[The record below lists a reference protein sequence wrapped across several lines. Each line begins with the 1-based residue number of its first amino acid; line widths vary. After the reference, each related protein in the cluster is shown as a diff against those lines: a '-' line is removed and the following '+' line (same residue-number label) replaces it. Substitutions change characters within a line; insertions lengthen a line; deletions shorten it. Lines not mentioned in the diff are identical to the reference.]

1 MSKTAGDNL
10 KTYREKRDF
19 SRTPEPDGSSRRGKK
34 GKGKKGLSFVVQKH
48 DASRLHYDFRLEL
61 DGVLKS
67 WAVTKG
73 PSLDPADKRLAV
85 RTEDHPL
92 DYGDFEGVIPD
103 GYGAGTVM
111 LWDQGEWEPREDP
124 EEGLKKGSLKFDLKG
139 QRLKGGWALVLM
151 KNNSTKDK
159 QNWLLIKEKDE
170 EANRNADPRKTWQT
184 SVTSDRDFE
193 EIEEAAASG
202 EASVLGED
210 DAPDFPDFVEPQ
222 LAKLRDDPPAGEDW
236 LHELKFDGYR
246 IQALIAGHQVR
257 LITRNGKDWTERYPS
272 IAKALA
278 SLDVESA
285 AIDGELVALDNR
297 GHSHFASLQAATKG
311 EGEAVLAYYAFD
323 LLSLDGQDLRR
334 KPLTERK
341 AALEGIMPE
350 DDEILRFSDH
360 IEGKGEDVIGKACG
374 MGLEGIVSKK
384 VSAKYVSGRG
394 SGWIKSKCVGRD
406 EFVIGGYRKSDKKG
420 RPFASLLLGE
430 FEDGKL
436 LYRGRVGTGFDE
448 ALMDELAEAM
458 DRLERKTTPFADIP
472 SEARRGAVWLTPELV
487 GEIAYTER
495 TPDGLL
501 RHPSFQGLRE
511 DKEAEEVKTGAE
523 KAEETKGAPDV
534 SDEEDGKIL
543 GVKISHPDR
552 VVYDEQ
558 GATKREIAEYLAWI
572 APRMLPHI
580 KDHPVSLVRCPSGAG
595 GKCFYQKH
603 HTDSVPDAIG
613 ETEIKEKDG
622 ETSSYLLLNSAEA
635 LVSAAQIGALELH
648 IWGSRTDK
656 LEKPDRLV
664 LDLDPDEGLD
674 FGDVKTA
681 AYEVRDVL
689 EAAGLQ
695 TFALLTGGKGI
706 HVIAPLERRQG
717 WDEVKAAA
725 RGLAKKLSDAAPDTY
740 VAEASKAKRKGRI
753 FIDWLRNERGATAI
767 CPYSLR
773 ARAGAPVA
781 TPVRWDELSGISS
794 GQDYTL
800 SNIRRRLSSLK
811 TDPWAGYDDVRQSI
825 SKSVLDV
832 LTGD

>member
-1 MSKTAGDNL
+1 MAQSSSDTL

-19 SRTPEPDGSSRRGKK
+19 SRTPEPDGSSKRKSKSRGK
-34 GKGKKGLSFVVQKH
+34 LSFVVQKH

-61 DGVLKS
+61 NGVLKS

-111 LWDQGEWEPREDP
+111 LWDQGEWVPREDP
-124 EEGLKKGSLKFDLKG
+124 AEGLKKGSLKFDLKG
-139 QRLKGGWALVLM
+139 QRMKGGWALVLM
-151 KNNSTKDK
+151 KNNSSKGRE
-159 QNWLLIKEKDE
+159 NWLLIKEKDD
-170 EANRNADPRKTWQT
+170 EADRNSDPRETWQT
-184 SVTSDRDFE
+184 SVTTNRDFV
-193 EIEEAAASG
+193 EIAVAAAGG
-202 EASVLGED
+202 EANILGED
-210 DAPDFPDFVEPQ
+210 EAPDFPDFVEPQ
-222 LAKLRDDPPAGEDW
+222 LAKLRDDPPSGEEW

-257 LITRNGKDWTERYPS
+257 LITRNGKDWTDRYPS
-272 IAKALA
+272 VAKALA
-278 SLDVESA
+278 ELDVESA
-285 AIDGELVALDNR
+285 AIDGELVALDDR

-311 EGEAVLAYYAFD
+311 EGNAALAYYAFD
-323 LLSLDGQDLRR
+323 LLSLSGKDYR
-334 KPLTERK
+334 KNPLTARK
-341 AALEGIMPE
+341 AALKNIIPK
-350 DDEILRFSDH
+350 DEEIVRFSDH

-374 MGLEGIVSKK
+374 MGLEGIISKK
-384 VSAKYVSGRG
+384 GAAKYVSGRG

-406 EFVIGGYRKSDKKG
+406 EFVIGGYRKSDKRG

-430 FEDGKL
+430 FENGKL

-448 ALMDELAEAM
+448 ALMDELADAM
-458 DRLERKTTPFADIP
+458 AKLERKTPAFEELP
-472 SEARRGAVWLTPELV
+472 SDAKRGAVWLTPKLV

-511 DKEAEEVKTGAE
+511 DKAPEDVKTTAAKQVE
-523 KAEETKGAPDV
+523 AV
-534 SDEEDGKIL
+534 DGDDGEVL
-543 GVKISHPDR
+543 GIRISHPDR
-552 VVYDEQ
+552 VVYEEQ
-558 GATKREIAEYLAWI
+558 GATKREIAEYLAEI
-572 APRMLPHI
+572 APRMIPHI

-603 HTDSVPDAIG
+603 HTDSVPEAIG
-613 ETEIKEKDG
+613 ETKIKEKDG
-622 ETSSYLLLNSAEA
+622 DTSSYLVLNTAEA

-648 IWGSRTDK
+648 IWGSRTDE

-674 FGDVKTA
+674 FEDVKSA

-689 EAAGLQ
+689 RAAGLT
-695 TFALLTGGKGI
+695 TFVLLTGGKGL
-706 HVIAPLERRQG
+706 HMIAPLERRQG
-717 WDEVKAAA
+717 WDEVKAAS
-725 RGLAKKLSDAAPDTY
+725 RGLARKLAEAAPDTY

-753 FIDWLRNERGATAI
+753 FIDWLRNERGATAV

-773 ARAGAPVA
+773 ARPGAPVA

-794 GQDYTL
+794 GHDYTL
-800 SNIRRRLSSLK
+800 SNIRRRLSSLNS
-811 TDPWAGYDDVRQSI
+811 DPWEGYDDVRQSI
-825 SKSVLDV
+825 SKSVLSV
-832 LTGD
+832 LADD

>member
-1 MSKTAGDNL
+1 MAKSSSDTL

-19 SRTPEPDGSSRRGKK
+19 SRTPEPDGSSKRKSKSRGK
-34 GKGKKGLSFVVQKH
+34 LSFVVQKH

-111 LWDQGEWEPREDP
+111 LWDQGEWIPREDP

-139 QRLKGGWALVLM
+139 QRMKGGWALVLM
-151 KNNSTKDK
+151 KNNSKK
-159 QNWLLIKEKDE
+159 GRENWLLIKEKDD
-170 EANRNADPRKTWQT
+170 EADRDSDPRETWQT
-184 SVTSDRDFE
+184 SVTTNRDFD
-193 EIEEAAASG
+193 EIAVAAASG
-202 EASVLGED
+202 DANILGED
-210 DAPDFPDFVEPQ
+210 EAPDFPDFVEPQ
-222 LAKLRDDPPAGEDW
+222 LAKLRDDPPSGEEW

-257 LITRNGKDWTERYPS
+257 LITRNGKDWTDRYPDV
-272 IAKALA
+272 AKALA
-278 SLDVESA
+278 ELDVKSA
-285 AIDGELVALDNR
+285 AIDGELVALDDR

-311 EGEAVLAYYAFD
+311 EGDAALAYYAFD
-323 LLSLDGQDLRR
+323 LLSLGGKDYRK

-341 AALEGIMPE
+341 AALKDIMPK
-350 DDEILRFSDH
+350 DEEIIRFSDH
-360 IEGKGEDVIGKACG
+360 IAGKGEDVIGKACG
-374 MGLEGIVSKK
+374 MGLEGIISKK
-384 VSAKYVSGRG
+384 AAAKYVSGRG

-406 EFVIGGYRKSDKKG
+406 EFVIGGYRKSDKRG

-430 FEDGKL
+430 FENGKL
-436 LYRGRVGTGFDE
+436 LYRGRVGTGFNE
-448 ALMDELAEAM
+448 ALMDELAVAM
-458 DRLERKTTPFADIP
+458 AKLERKTPTFEDIP
-472 SEARRGAVWLTPELV
+472 SDAKRGAVWLTPKLV

-511 DKEAEEVKTGAE
+511 DKAPKDVKTTAA
-523 KAEETKGAPDV
+523 KQEEAG
-534 SDEEDGKIL
+534 DEDDDKVL
-543 GVKISHPDR
+543 GIRISHPDR
-552 VVYDEQ
+552 VVYEEQ
-558 GATKREIAEYLAWI
+558 GATKREIAEYLAEI
-572 APRMLPHI
+572 APRMIPHI

-603 HTDSVPDAIG
+603 HTDSVPAAIG
-613 ETEIKEKDG
+613 ETKIKEKDG
-622 ETSSYLLLNSAEA
+622 ETSSYLVLNTAEA
-635 LVSAAQIGALELH
+635 LVSSAQIGALELH
-648 IWGSRTDK
+648 VWGSRTDK

-674 FGDVKTA
+674 FEDVKSA

-689 EAAGLQ
+689 GAAGLT
-695 TFALLTGGKGI
+695 TFVLLTGGKGL

-717 WDEVKAAA
+717 WDEVKAAS
-725 RGLAKKLSDAAPDTY
+725 RGLAKKLSEAAPDIY

-753 FIDWLRNERGATAI
+753 FIDWLRNERGATAV

-773 ARAGAPVA
+773 ARPGAPVA
-781 TPVRWDELSGISS
+781 TPVRWDELAGISS
-794 GQDYTL
+794 GHDYTL

-811 TDPWAGYDDVRQSI
+811 LDPWEGYDDVRQSI
-825 SKSVLDV
+825 SKSVLSV
-832 LTGD
+832 LADD